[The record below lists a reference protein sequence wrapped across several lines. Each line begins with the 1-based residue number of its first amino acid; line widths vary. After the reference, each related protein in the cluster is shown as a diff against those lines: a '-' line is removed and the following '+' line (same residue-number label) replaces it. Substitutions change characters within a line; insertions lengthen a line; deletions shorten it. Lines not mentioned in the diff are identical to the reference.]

1 MKPERKLDHWK
12 VVVGKR
18 PYTLTAE
25 ERPERDFEV
34 FLRWQEKHPQ
44 SGESVPRY
52 SATGLTVRDDRG
64 RRRREKEQKVVAV
77 AERAQALLAAGRNPR
92 DWKKA
97 ERKTGEVP
105 RTLAE
110 GFREALPDAHNREHV
125 GTLYAVRDRVSLD
138 ARLGADYVELHL
150 GPDTLWAD
158 LKPAHVVRLW
168 RAMARA
174 YKGGKGPGFRSVKRA
189 LSALH
194 STWSHLREVHDEFFP
209 APHWPVRSGRR
220 LREDWEK
227 ITGERLKEL
236 RRERR
241 KRLRY
246 SEAEL
251 KKLFSHLPLSRDV
264 GIVRGRTRKRT
275 VVETRPYCDPRVR
288 TVVEIG
294 AELRPGQVLRAM
306 RSHLDLTLGL
316 GGFGLGRFLG
326 EKLGKGQKAGETVDL
341 HPELRAYIEEI
352 LNGYLSELEAGR
364 KAGIIDDYPLFP
376 SGKLVDGRIPLER
389 VLKYPTRTLHVTNAL
404 KHWIAFE
411 KAAGV
416 KHVKGRGFYGLRRGL
431 SDSAKDRCSDDRVL
445 DRLTGHQDPNTRRE
459 FDLDEERDADRARAA
474 EVRRQM
480 RLALAGTL
488 GEEGERESADDG
500 LEELSTEQILG
511 RLDKVIRARILAVLR
526 TETGD
531 TPGRTEPHT

>member
-1 MKPERKLDHWK
+1 MKPEKKLDHWK

-34 FLRWQEKHPQ
+34 FLRWQEKHPE

-64 RRRREKEQKVVAV
+64 RRRREKEQKAADA
-77 AERAQALLAAGRNPR
+77 AERAQKLLAAGRNPR
-92 DWKKA
+92 DWKKG

-125 GTLYAVRDRVSLD
+125 GSLYALRDRVSLD
-138 ARLGADYVELHL
+138 ARSGADYVELHL
-150 GPDTLWAD
+150 GPDTLWTE

-174 YKGGKGPGFRSVKRA
+174 YKAGKGPGFRSVKRA

-227 ITGERLKEL
+227 ITGERLKEV

-251 KKLFSHLPLSRDV
+251 RQIFSHLPLSREV
-264 GIVRGRTRKRT
+264 EVVRGRTRKRT
-275 VVETRPYCDPRVR
+275 LTETRPYCDPRVR
-288 TVVEIG
+288 TIVEIG
-294 AELRPGQVLRAM
+294 AELRPGQVLRGM

-326 EKLGKGQKAGETVDL
+326 EKLGRGQKAGETVDL
-341 HPELRAYIEEI
+341 HPELRGYVEEI
-352 LNGYLSELEAGR
+352 LHFGYLRELEAAR
-364 KAGIIDDYPLFP
+364 KRGVIADYPLFP

-389 VLKYPTRTLHVTNAL
+389 VLKYPTRTLHVTNAI
-404 KHWIAFE
+404 KAWIAFE
-411 KAAGV
+411 KAVGV

-431 SDSAKDRCSDDRVL
+431 SDSAMDRCNDDRVL

-459 FDLDEERDADRARAA
+459 FYLDEERDEDRAKAA

-480 RLALAGTL
+480 RLALG
-488 GEEGERESADDG
+488 SADG
-500 LEELSTEQILG
+500 PEEETMTPSDPDDLSVEEILQ
-511 RLDKVIRARILAVLR
+511 RLDKVVRARVLAALTDVR
-526 TETGD
+526 
-531 TPGRTEPHT
+531 PGSHSEP